1 MELMFQI
8 LIEAILQ
15 ARLAICREEVSMKL
29 VFVSNYINHHQMP
42 VSLELD
48 RLCRAEGGSYAFVQT
63 EPMERERVAM
73 GWGEM
78 SREADFVHN
87 FWEDEEGCQ
96 ELIDRADAVIFGGCE
111 DERYIRARLEA
122 GSPVWRYSE
131 PLYKTGRYKWISPR
145 GLLKKYHDH
154 TRYRRKRVYLL
165 CAGAY
170 VAGDF
175 RLVGAYGGKRFRYGY
190 FPAFRQQEMKSLMA
204 EKDRVSPGKLRVLW
218 AARMIDWKHPET
230 ALRVA
235 AALREQGI
243 DFQLDMIGGG
253 EMLEEMRELADTLG
267 VEQQVSFPGYC
278 NPEKTREYMEKAHI
292 FLATSDRQ
300 EGWGAVVNE
309 AMNSGCALIA
319 GKGMGAAPY
328 LITHGENG
336 YLFDH
341 GKPEQAAELA
351 LKLAGD
357 VGLRRCLGTAA
368 YETVRTL
375 WNPEIAAQRLYAC
388 IEAELEGRELP
399 EFGSGPLSRDLICL

>member
-1 MELMFQI
+1 M
-8 LIEAILQ
+8 
-15 ARLAICREEVSMKL
+15 RL

-48 RLCRAEGGSYAFVQT
+48 RLCRLQGGDYVFVQT

-73 GWGEM
+73 GWGEDLDN
-78 SREADFVHN
+78 AAFVRN
-87 FWEDEEGCQ
+87 YWEDEKGCQ
-96 ELIDRADAVIFGGCE
+96 QLIDRADAVIFGGCE
-111 DERYIRARLEA
+111 EEKYIQARLRD
-122 GSPVWRYSE
+122 GVPIWRYSE

-154 TRYRRKRVYLL
+154 TRYRKSRVYLL

-190 FPAFRQQEMKSLMA
+190 FPALRQQDIEALLTDKEQSGG
-204 EKDRVSPGKLRVLW
+204 GKLRLLW

-235 AALREQGI
+235 AALRQQGV
-243 DFQLDMIGGG
+243 DFQMDMIGDGV
-253 EMLEEMRELADTLG
+253 MLPQMRELAAALG
-267 VEQQVSFPGYC
+267 VAEQVSFPGYRS
-278 NPEKTREYMEKAHI
+278 PQETREYMEKAHI

-328 LITHGENG
+328 LVSHGENG

-341 GKPEQAAELA
+341 RRPEQAAELA
-351 LKLAGD
+351 LGLARD
-357 VGLRRCLGTAA
+357 AGLRRRLGTAA
-368 YETVRTL
+368 YETVRIL
-375 WNPEIAAQRLYAC
+375 WNPQVAAQRLYAC
-388 IEAELEGRELP
+388 MEAELTGEEIP
-399 EFGSGPLSRDLICL
+399 EYADGPLSRDRVCL

>member
-1 MELMFQI
+1 M
-8 LIEAILQ
+8 
-15 ARLAICREEVSMKL
+15 RL

-48 RLCRAEGGSYAFVQT
+48 RLCRARGGDYAFVQT

-73 GWGEM
+73 GWGDGLEK
-78 SREADFVHN
+78 AAFVRN
-87 FWEDEEGCQ
+87 YWEDEKGCQ
-96 ELIDRADAVIFGGCE
+96 EMIDQADAVIFGGCE
-111 DERYIRARLEA
+111 EEKYIQARLRA
-122 GSPVWRYSE
+122 GGPIWRYSE

-145 GLLKKYHDH
+145 GLIKKYQDH
-154 TRYRRKRVYLL
+154 TRYRKSRVYLL

-175 RLVGAYGGKRFRYGY
+175 RMVGAYGGKRFRYGY
-190 FPAFRQQEMKSLMA
+190 FPALRQQDIEALLADK
-204 EKDRVSPGKLRVLW
+204 EKNSGGKLRLLW

-235 AALREQGI
+235 AALRQQGV
-243 DFQLDMIGGG
+243 DYRMDMIGDGV
-253 EMLEEMRELADTLG
+253 MLPQMRELAAALG
-267 VEQQVSFPGYC
+267 VAEQVSFLGYRS
-278 NPEKTREYMEKAHI
+278 PEETREHMEKAHI

-319 GKGMGAAPY
+319 GEGMGAAPY
-328 LITHGENG
+328 LISHGENG

-341 GKPEQAAELA
+341 RRPGQAAELA
-351 LKLAGD
+351 LRLAGD
-357 VGLRRCLGTAA
+357 EGLRRRLGTAA

-375 WNPEIAAQRLYAC
+375 WNPQVAAQRLYAC
-388 IEAELEGRELP
+388 IEAELKGEKIP
-399 EFGSGPLSRDLICL
+399 EYEEGPLSRDRVCL